1 MRYVVGPLTF
11 SSFHLFISPVW
22 MLPIFIK
29 MRGISSTVQSKRQ
42 KTLTLTISLPL
53 LLPGSIFFGKKVVV
67 SGLLNKRFGGW
78 SGLIPLRLLR
88 LPEQDCGAKNQ
99 PGTNL
104 NPSLSAWSHQK
115 IGNSQ
120 RRKVPWSAQHHQ
132 CCLLVWCWETY
143 IKWPWTT
150 ESKQWVKYGHI
161 YHFDKNV
168 IACLSEARVP
178 WETQFEFRSRVSRR
192 PSGPQSVKSHF

>member
-1 MRYVVGPLTF
+1 MAGWSVVIFTFPSFLLASLNASNIHQNERYQLNCPREPTE
-11 SSFHLFISPVW
+11 I
-22 MLPIFIK
+22 
-29 MRGISSTVQSKRQ
+29 
-42 KTLTLTISLPL
+42 LTLTISLPL

-132 CCLLVWCWETY
+132 CCLLVYGT
-143 IKWPWTT
+143 KKRTSNDLGPLTPN
-150 ESKQWVKYGHI
+150 SK
-161 YHFDKNV
+161 
-168 IACLSEARVP
+168 
-178 WETQFEFRSRVSRR
+178 
-192 PSGPQSVKSHF
+192 